1 VSCCAVSCC
10 GVMCLLQ
17 VEPNRAKPAAVKIA
31 IHYFA
36 DFSVIVGGNIFD
48 RARHQELT
56 ACIALFE
63 RQLC

>member
-1 VSCCAVSCC
+1 
-10 GVMCLLQ
+10 MCLLQ